1 MISPSNV
8 KEMAAIPTT
17 PHQPSELTV
26 VFLLFSEKEL
36 TVLLKCD
43 TISFCDGPTF
53 VMDLYSRN
61 FFGIENKILM
71 SLISLV

>member
-17 PHQPSELTV
+17 LNQPS
-26 VFLLFSEKEL
+26 EL

-53 VMDLYSRN
+53 VIDLYSRN